1 MTTKILALL
10 CTLFAFHNEAENIT
24 PQCSCGSDCSCIEV
38 CTCSTDMAQDALEMP
53 LATMD
58 REAGKCSCGGSLK
71 FSAKAFATVVTCT
84 LCKGNKVYGGEVCTL
99 CNGSGS
105 ITYYSSGYI
114 CEKCG
119 NKYDKWEP

>member
-1 MTTKILALL
+1 MRLLVLFCAMFALQ
-10 CTLFAFHNEAENIT
+10 AVAHNTAESACV
-24 PQCSCGSDCSCIEV
+24 PQVGSEQV
-38 CTCSTDMAQDALEMP
+38 CVCHGDMIPAPAAEIAM
-53 LATMD
+53 ATEE

-71 FSAKAFATVVTCT
+71 FSAKAFATTETCT

-99 CNGSGS
+99 CHGSGS
-105 ITYYSSGYI
+105 IVNYSSGYI